1 MLLTE
6 LGLVWDVLDCFG
18 GSFLCQ
24 RELEGGKVRN
34 GCFSH
39 ITTFHAGMPNTLRI
53 LNYNLAF

>member
-39 ITTFHAGMPNTLRI
+39 IPRRNAKHSEDSKL
-53 LNYNLAF
+53 